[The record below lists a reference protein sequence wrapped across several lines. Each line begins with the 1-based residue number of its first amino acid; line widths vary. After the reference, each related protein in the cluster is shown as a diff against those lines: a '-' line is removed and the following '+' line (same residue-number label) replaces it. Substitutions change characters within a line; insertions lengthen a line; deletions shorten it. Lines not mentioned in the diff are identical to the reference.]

1 MNPSRILILAA
12 LMLMPATALPEQLLP
27 PFGTFSPGDRAT
39 VVREDDPMM
48 QMPGHDPTGKRKKE
62 VAKDG
67 ISTAVR
73 NDDFVSGV
81 QKVVNGIREKAKKS
95 HEKYTRPPPHGVA
108 AIGRVLSL
116 DEIRTTH
123 DLTEF
128 SPGRFLGA
136 YVGGVLKNNKWTTAS
151 RYFEMKD
158 GSVVMLRE
166 SDYGASGGKIY
177 FTPSM
182 INLEINGKPAC
193 AVVRSG
199 PDGQVLEQV
208 VWVDGR
214 IAYDMYVLRP
224 KGFATREANGEVD
237 SASLETAIGLARKLV
252 TH

>member
-1 MNPSRILILAA
+1 MRTKCILALASLTLIPAAA
-12 LMLMPATALPEQLLP
+12 LSEQLLP
-27 PFGTFSPGDRAT
+27 PVGTFAPGDRAT

-62 VAKDG
+62 LAKDG
-67 ISTAVR
+67 ISTAIQ

-81 QKVVNGIREKAKKS
+81 QKVVNGMQKETRNTDAKDTQPS
-95 HEKYTRPPPHGVA
+95 PQGVG

-116 DEIRTTH
+116 NEIRTTH
-123 DLTEF
+123 DLVKF
-128 SPGRFLGA
+128 SPGKFLGA
-136 YVGGVLKNNKWTTAS
+136 YVGGVLKKNRWTTAS
-151 RYFEMKD
+151 RYFEMDD

-166 SDYGASGGKIY
+166 SDYGASRGKVY

-182 INLEINGKPAC
+182 INLEINGKPAS
-193 AVVRSG
+193 AVVLSG
-199 PDGQVLEQV
+199 PDGQTLEQV

-224 KGFATREANGEVD
+224 KGFATKEANGEVD
-237 SASLETAIGLARKLV
+237 AASQETAISLARKLV